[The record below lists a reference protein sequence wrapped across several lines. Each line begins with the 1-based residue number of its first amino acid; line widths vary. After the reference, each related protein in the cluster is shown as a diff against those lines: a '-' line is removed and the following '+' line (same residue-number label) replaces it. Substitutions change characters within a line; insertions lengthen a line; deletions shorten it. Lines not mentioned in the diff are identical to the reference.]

1 GWRLSR
7 PRIFD
12 WEIWASFAAPIV
24 GGVGHAVFPF
34 APGNEGSGA
43 PTGAGTE
50 RRARG
55 PPRGRAGLPCE
66 GDQPADDAGRRAS
79 RRSTAAFFG
88 PRAALHWT
96 GAPARIS
103 EHLAAGS

>member
-1 GWRLSR
+1 MGSELRACF
-7 PRIFD
+7 I
-12 WEIWASFAAPIV
+12 APVV
-24 GGVGHAVFPF
+24 GGAGDAVFLF
-34 APGNEGSGA
+34 APAKKTEGSGA

-55 PPRGRAGLPCE
+55 PSRDRAGLPCE